1 MNSHFS
7 VAVGRMECVRTGR
20 GGMAANFSAGSRE
33 KQSVPLY
40 GWKVVGKGT
49 IEMLFSPI
57 AECHTS
63 FLMEELPKRVLMLES
78 TEVGN

>member
-33 KQSVPLY
+33 KQGVPLY
-40 GWKVVGKGT
+40 GWKVVG
-49 IEMLFSPI
+49 E
-57 AECHTS
+57 
-63 FLMEELPKRVLMLES
+63 
-78 TEVGN
+78 